1 MFKRFF
7 KKNKKEE
14 VKEQEVSEVA
24 VSEEETVEEAEES
37 PKVEENHEIKE
48 EVKEEVVDT
57 DEEDIVNEEETVD
70 AIKEISVDV
79 SLKEEEEE
87 SQVEEEVV
95 EEEIEEPKVSLFER
109 LKQGLSKAKQ
119 GITDRVDQVLKSYTK
134 VDEDLLEEIEEILIT
149 ADVGVDTTMSI
160 IDKLTDA
167 IKTKKIT
174 DPQDVKGELKLIIE
188 EILTN
193 ENSTLDV
200 SHSPSIIIMVGVNG
214 VGKTTTIGKL
224 ASRYKKEGKKVLI
237 AAGDTFRA
245 AAIDQL
251 EVWAN
256 RSGVDII
263 KHQEGADPGAV
274 IFDSIKAA
282 KARDID
288 LLICDTAGR
297 LHNKSNLM
305 NELSKVFKIVDREYP
320 EAKKEVLLVV
330 DATTGQNAVSQ
341 AKSFKQVCDIT
352 GIVLTKLD
360 GTAKGG
366 VVLAVKSEVD
376 VPVKLIGVGEKM
388 EDLQDFDAK
397 AFSEALFG

>member
-1 MFKRFF
+1 MFKKFF
-7 KKNKKEE
+7 KRNK
-14 VKEQEVSEVA
+14 
-24 VSEEETVEEAEES
+24 
-37 PKVEENHEIKE
+37 IE
-48 EVKEEVVDT
+48 EVKEEIPEVAISQ
-57 DEEDIVNEEETVD
+57 EETNEGEEEIATEEVD
-70 AIKEISVDV
+70 NAKEETALDA
-79 SLKEEEEE
+79 SLETEEKEEEEAVE
-87 SQVEEEVV
+87 SEVEEETIEEESNEEVKEEQLTEEIV
-95 EEEIEEPKVSLFER
+95 EEPKEAKVSLFER

-134 VDEDLLEEIEEILIT
+134 VDDELIEEIEEILIT
-149 ADVGVDTTMSI
+149 ADVGVETTMDI
-160 IDKLTDA
+160 IDKLTDD
-167 IKTKKIT
+167 IKTKKRT
-174 DPQDVKGELKLIIE
+174 HPQDVKGELKLIIE

-193 ENSTLDV
+193 DNSTLDV
-200 SHSPSIIIMVGVNG
+200 SHSPSIIVMVGVNG

-224 ASRYKKEGKKVLI
+224 AARYKKEGKKVLI

-251 EVWAN
+251 EVWSN

-282 KARDID
+282 KARNAD

-305 NELSKVFKIVDREYP
+305 NELSKVFKIIDREYP
-320 EAKKEVLLVV
+320 EAKREVLLVV

>member
-1 MFKRFF
+1 MFKKFF
-7 KKNKKEE
+7 KRNKKEE
-14 VKEQEVSEVA
+14 VKEEIPEVAISQEETNEGEEEIATEEVDNAKEETALDASLETEEKEEEEAVESEV
-24 VSEEETVEEAEES
+24 EEETIEEES
-37 PKVEENHEIKE
+37 NE
-48 EVKEEVVDT
+48 EVKEEQLT
-57 DEEDIVNEEETVD
+57 EEI
-70 AIKEISVDV
+70 
-79 SLKEEEEE
+79 
-87 SQVEEEVV
+87 VEEPKEA
-95 EEEIEEPKVSLFER
+95 KVSLFER

-134 VDEDLLEEIEEILIT
+134 VDDELIEEIEEILIT
-149 ADVGVDTTMSI
+149 ADVGVETTMDI

-174 DPQDVKGELKLIIE
+174 DPKDVKGELKLIIE

-193 ENSTLDV
+193 DNSTLDV
-200 SHSPSIIIMVGVNG
+200 SHSPSIIVMVGVNG

-224 ASRYKKEGKKVLI
+224 AARYKKEGKKVLI

-251 EVWAN
+251 EVWSN

-282 KARDID
+282 KARNAD

-305 NELSKVFKIVDREYP
+305 NELSKVFKIIDREYP
-320 EAKKEVLLVV
+320 EAKREVLLVV

>member
-14 VKEQEVSEVA
+14 VKEQEVSEIA
-24 VSEEETVEEAEES
+24 VSEEETVEEAEQS

-87 SQVEEEVV
+87 SQV

-297 LHNKSNLM
+297 LHNKANLM

>member
-1 MFKRFF
+1 MFKKFF
-7 KKNKKEE
+7 KRNKKEE
-14 VKEQEVSEVA
+14 VKEEIPEVAISQEETNEGEEEIATEEVDNAKEETALDASLETEEKEAVESEV
-24 VSEEETVEEAEES
+24 EEETIEEES
-37 PKVEENHEIKE
+37 NE
-48 EVKEEVVDT
+48 EVKEEQLT
-57 DEEDIVNEEETVD
+57 EEI
-70 AIKEISVDV
+70 
-79 SLKEEEEE
+79 
-87 SQVEEEVV
+87 VEEPKEA
-95 EEEIEEPKVSLFER
+95 KVSLFER
-109 LKQGLSKAKQ
+109 LKQGLSKVKQ

-134 VDEDLLEEIEEILIT
+134 VDDELIEEIEEILIT
-149 ADVGVDTTMSI
+149 ADVGVETTMDI

-174 DPQDVKGELKLIIE
+174 DPKDVKGELKLIIE

-193 ENSTLDV
+193 DNSTLDV
-200 SHSPSIIIMVGVNG
+200 SHSPSIIVMVGVNG

-224 ASRYKKEGKKVLI
+224 AARYKTEGKKVLI

-282 KARDID
+282 KARNTD

-305 NELSKVFKIVDREYP
+305 NELSKVFKIIDREYP
-320 EAKKEVLLVV
+320 EAKREVLLVV